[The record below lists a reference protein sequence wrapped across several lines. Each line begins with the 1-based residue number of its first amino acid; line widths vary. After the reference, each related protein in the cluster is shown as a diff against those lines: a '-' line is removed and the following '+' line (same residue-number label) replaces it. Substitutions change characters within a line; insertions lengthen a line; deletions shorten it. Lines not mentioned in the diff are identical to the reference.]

1 MTACGQILV
10 SVGGCLL
17 LAEDRFFTVEGRLF
31 AVESRFLP
39 GRSPVASAWLSSAA
53 SSASFAGLL
62 SYFFSFFFCSL
73 RSSSDQVERLSVIE
87 SDRDFSRLFIPFRA
101 PN

>member
-10 SVGGCLL
+10 SVGGRLL

-31 AVESRFLP
+31 AVEGRFLP
-39 GRSPVASAWLSSAA
+39 GRSPVASAWPSSDA

-62 SYFFSFFFCSL
+62 SYFFFSFFFCSL
-73 RSSSDQVERLSVIE
+73 RSREFRSGRTTK
-87 SDRDFSRLFIPFRA
+87 RD
-101 PN
+101 